1 MADNGDTM
9 LTTIDNPWNPFTDY
23 DAWLVW
29 DHEHGYDTNGY
40 LARVA
45 KVSFDLGEDE
55 VDQSIGEA
63 IDEIVQL
70 NPNGKYTK
78 AIRPAA

>member
-1 MADNGDTM
+1 M
-9 LTTIDNPWNPFTDY
+9 LTTIDNPWNPWTDY
-23 DAWLVW
+23 DAWLTW
-29 DHEHGYDTNGY
+29 DRGHGYDTNGY

-63 IDEIVQL
+63 IDEIVEL
-70 NPNGKYTK
+70 NPNGMYTK